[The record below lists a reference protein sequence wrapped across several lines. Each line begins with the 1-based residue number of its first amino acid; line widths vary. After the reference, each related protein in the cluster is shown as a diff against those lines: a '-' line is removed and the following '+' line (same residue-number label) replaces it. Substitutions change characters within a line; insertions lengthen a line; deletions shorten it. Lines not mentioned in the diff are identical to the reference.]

1 MYGSPHITAAI
12 VAEQRGRAITEYNNL
27 VSRLV
32 LSRQARRPTE
42 QKHVLA
48 LKQAFEATHSLDT
61 FPQSH
66 WLRKCY
72 GVNDLE
78 ALAAIVN
85 APKFPRRTSREPGWM
100 FDRAL
105 AW

>member
-1 MYGSPHITAAI
+1 MHGSPHITAAI
-12 VAEQRGRAITEYNNL
+12 VAEQRGKAITEYNNL

-42 QKHVLA
+42 QKHVLT
-48 LKQAFEATHSLDT
+48 LKQAFEASHSLDT

-66 WLRKCY
+66 WLRRCY

-85 APKFPRRTSREPGWM
+85 TPKIPKREPREHGWM
-100 FDRAL
+100 FGHVL
-105 AW
+105 T